1 MSEKRAKV
9 RIRGRVQGVGFRFS
23 TVRRA
28 ESLGLSGWVR
38 NTMRGGVEAVFEGEE
53 RSVKQMVDWCRQGPR
68 LARVADIDV
77 EYTEP
82 TGEMSGFQVRF

>member
-1 MSEKRAKV
+1 MSETRAEV
-9 RIRGRVQGVGFRFS
+9 SIGGRVQGVGFRFS

-28 ESLGLSGWVR
+28 ESLGLTGWVR

-53 RSVKQMVDWCRQGPR
+53 RAVKQMVDWCRQGPR
-68 LARVADIDV
+68 MARVADIDV
-77 EYTEP
+77 EYAEP